1 MIKLITVFDVNL
13 EPNKWIHGD
22 GNSVVFNKSY
32 NGDEKDTEIEKKS
45 KELKGNKHGKIR
57 QHLRI
62 SKSVI

>member
-32 NGDEKDTEIEKKS
+32 NGDEKDTEIELTWEEIF
-45 KELKGNKHGKIR
+45 ELAWEEK
-57 QHLRI
+57 QRI
-62 SKSVI
+62 ERK